1 MPSHTCCDKPSTSS
15 SPVRLVFTLS
25 RILHRHQRGTSV
37 NCVTCALSTVFFV
50 AVMRQTPVP
59 VASPSCVVHLTPQ
72 PLTHG
77 VMCFVS
83 EVQFSS
89 RVAHLQDL
97 AHLNSNVLYY
107 KAVTSSTGTSAVG
120 APRRKFVH
128 FDIIKFG
135 V

>member
-1 MPSHTCCDKPSTSS
+1 M
-15 SPVRLVFTLS
+15 VE
-25 RILHRHQRGTSV
+25 
-37 NCVTCALSTVFFV
+37 
-50 AVMRQTPVP
+50 QTHVP
-59 VASPSCVVHLTPQ
+59 IASPSCVVHLIPQ

-89 RVAHLQDL
+89 RVAHLKDL
-97 AHLNSNVLYY
+97 AHLNSNVLYK
-107 KAVTSSTGTSAVG
+107 KAVTSLTGISVVG
-120 APRRKFVH
+120 APLRDFVH